1 MGLSDGRQR
10 LALFHRD
17 LRRAPNRRN
26 RRQENLRASL
36 DLVCVAD
43 RGIDREQFLPARSL
57 AQILFCNLP
66 ERVARFCDHRVEFC
80 RPARHN
86 RNNRRRGRDRN
97 RSSRLQR
104 SNPSRGRTQEQKAR
118 WRNKDSRPLERR
130 TLHGRLIRNKF
141 WRSWIGNRWTQR
153 HHRRFWRSERR
164 SIREWKMELRRAL
177 KFLRFFLFAEPS
189 RDVAERGVSRKRLRV
204 DSLSRFFRGRRN
216 GLIFLRLYLSA
227 IFGRQ
232 NLRTL

>member
-1 MGLSDGRQR
+1 MGLGDRRQR
-10 LALFHRD
+10 VTLFHSD
-17 LRRAPNRRN
+17 LRRGPRGD

-36 DLVCVAD
+36 NLVRVAD

-66 ERVARFCDHRVEFC
+66 ERVTRLYDHGVEFC
-80 RPARHN
+80 RAARHN
-86 RNNRRRGRDRN
+86 RNNRRRGCDRN

-104 SNPSRGRTQEQKAR
+104 SNPSRGRTRERNAR
-118 WRNKDSRPLERR
+118 WRNKNSRPLERR
-130 TLHGRLIRNKF
+130 TLHGRLIRNKS

-164 SIREWKMELRRAL
+164 SIREWKMELRGAL
-177 KFLRFFLFAEPS
+177 KFLRFFLFAESS
-189 RDVAERGVSRKRLRV
+189 RDVAERGVGRKRLRV
-204 DSLSRFFRGRRN
+204 DSLSRFFRGRGN
-216 GLIFLRLYLSA
+216 GLVLLCLHLSA

-232 NLRTL
+232 NLRTR